1 MSVADMG
8 QLYNDSEADTRY
20 TAHRHVYCL
29 FFHNGA
35 VRSLTTDRCTYWGT
49 GACRNPTTQCRY
61 CYESGHNRNVNEL
74 QCSVLGR
81 SVMIKLQ

>member
-8 QLYNDSEADTRY
+8 QLYNDSEADTRH

-35 VRSLTTDRCTYWGT
+35 VRALTTVAVRIGVPARAETQRHSVDIVMKVGITGT
-49 GACRNPTTQCRY
+49 
-61 CYESGHNRNVNEL
+61 
-74 QCSVLGR
+74 
-81 SVMIKLQ
+81 